1 MLYKLAQEYKKLP
14 SGSSRPTL
22 QRQPDGVFHATW
34 LRPDSTR
41 VHALWSPMGRVQTP
55 LPLRSVAAA
64 CDHLG
69 RPLPIPRRQLTA
81 GSGVTYLTEKN

>member
-1 MLYKLAQEYKKLP
+1 MLG
-14 SGSSRPTL
+14 SGACSKGPAAFIAS
-22 QRQPDGVFHATW
+22 A
-34 LRPDSTR
+34 PDSTR